1 MKAALLYG
9 PEDLRVVDAP
19 DPVPGP
25 DEVTVRVV
33 SFAPYGTDLGVY
45 LNRGGRYPQA
55 YPVGIG
61 ADFSGTIEQV
71 GVNVD
76 GWQPGD
82 RVAALTLAHCGACAN
97 CRNGR
102 TNLCLDPAFTPPPR
116 QVCCQELTPVFARKL
131 ARLPEGVTFDDAAM
145 LGGIADALNA
155 FDKMRPQPG
164 ETIAV
169 VGVGAMGWGAIA
181 AAKAFDLNV
190 VAIGGTGHRAE
201 LARVSGADDVVAITA
216 HDEDIKDRFLAR
228 YPDGVQLVIETSATE
243 WGLRQSFA
251 VAAMQGRITLTG
263 GGALDLSGWDIVM
276 RESEVHG
283 SRASH
288 HQEEALALIAAGR
301 IDLKPT
307 ITHRFS
313 LAQAPEAFARLT
325 GSEAKDMGRVI
336 VDCRDPAAPEGGA
349 V

>member
-1 MKAALLYG
+1 MKAALLFG

-19 DPVPGP
+19 VPEPGP

-45 LNRGGRYPQA
+45 LNRGGRYPQP
-55 YPVGIG
+55 YPVGVG
-61 ADFSGTIEQV
+61 ADFSGIIDKV
-71 GVNVD
+71 GAKVA

-82 RVAALTLAHCGACAN
+82 RVSALTLAHCGTCAN
-97 CRNGR
+97 CQAGR

-116 QVCCQELTPVFARKL
+116 QVCCQEVTPVFARKL
-131 ARLPEGVTFDDAAM
+131 ARLPNGVTFDDAAM

-190 VAIGGTGHRAE
+190 VAIGGTGQRAA
-201 LARVSGADDVVAITA
+201 LARASGADDVMAIAA
-216 HDEDIKDRFLAR
+216 HDEDVKDRFLAR
-228 YPDGVQLVIETSATE
+228 YPGGVPLVIETSATE

-276 RESEVHG
+276 RELDIHG

-288 HQEEALALIAAGR
+288 HQEEALALIAAGK

-307 ITHRFS
+307 ITHRFP
-313 LAQAPEAFARLT
+313 LDQAPAAFTQLT
-325 GSEAKDMGRVI
+325 GPDAKDIGRVI
-336 VDCRDPAAPEGGA
+336 IECSPAADRQGDA
-349 V
+349 A

>member
-9 PEDLRVVDAP
+9 PRDLRVVEVD
-19 DPVPGP
+19 DPAPGP

-45 LNRGGRYPQA
+45 LNRGGRYPQP

-61 ADFSGTIEQV
+61 ADFSGVIEKV
-71 GVNVD
+71 GAAVI
-76 GWQPGD
+76 GWQEGD
-82 RVAALTLAHCGACAN
+82 RVSALTLAHCGRCAN
-97 CRNGR
+97 CRAGR

-116 QVCCQELTPVFARKL
+116 QVCCQGITTVFAPKL
-131 ARLPEGVTFDDAAM
+131 ARLPESVTFDDAAM

-181 AAKAFDLNV
+181 AAKAFELNV
-190 VAIGGTGHRAE
+190 VAIGGTGRRAE
-201 LARVSGADDVVAITA
+201 LARRAGADDVVTIGA
-216 HDEDIKDRFLAR
+216 HDEDVKDRFLAR
-228 YPDGVQLVIETSATE
+228 YPAGVPLIIETSATE

-276 RESEVHG
+276 RELEVYG

-288 HQEEALALIAAGR
+288 HQQQALDLIAQGK

-307 ITHRFS
+307 ITHRFP
-313 LAQAPEAFARLT
+313 LRGAPEAFEQLV
-325 GSEAKDMGRVI
+325 GPDAKDIGRVI
-336 VDCRDPAAPEGGA
+336 IDCGEP
-349 V
+349 